1 MILTGGV
8 VVSSLDPL
16 FVDPDGTVAER
27 WSGRR
32 IAISR

>member
-16 FVDPDGTVAER
+16 FVGPGDVHVSDGRHCSHVF
-27 WSGRR
+27 
-32 IAISR
+32 